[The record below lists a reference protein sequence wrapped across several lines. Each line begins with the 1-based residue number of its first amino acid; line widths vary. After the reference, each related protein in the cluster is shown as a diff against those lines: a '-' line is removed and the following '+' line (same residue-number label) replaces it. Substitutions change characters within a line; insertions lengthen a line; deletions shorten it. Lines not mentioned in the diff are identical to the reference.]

1 MESFIAS
8 WGYLAVFLLTVA
20 ESACIPIP
28 SELTL
33 GIGGALASGAVL
45 GPKHPHLNL
54 ALVIVVGAAGSVV
67 GSFVAYAVGRT
78 GGRAF
83 VDRFGKYLLLTHKD
97 LDRAEAWFARRGD
110 SAVLFGRVVPVVRT
124 FISLPAGLAEM
135 RLVPFGVFT
144 AVGVTV
150 WVGVLSGIGYA
161 LGGSYHSMVKGFGDA
176 SYVVAGLAVV
186 AIAVAVFHRIR
197 VIRAEQAARS
207 SAGASAA
214 TAGPGPTGG
223 DGSGSGDREAV
234 PSRST
239 DRA

>member
-1 MESFIAS
+1 MIESFILS

-33 GIGGALASGAVL
+33 GVGGALASGAAL
-45 GPKHPHLNL
+45 GAHHHHLNL
-54 ALVIVVGAAGSVV
+54 ALVIAVGSVGSVV

-97 LDRAEAWFARRGD
+97 LDRAEAWFTRRGD
-110 SAVLFGRVVPVVRT
+110 SAVLVGRVVPVVRT

-135 RLVPFGVFT
+135 PLVPFGVFT
-144 AVGVTV
+144 AIGVTV

-161 LGGSYHSMVKGFGDA
+161 LGGSYHSMVRGFGDA
-176 SYVVAGLAVV
+176 SYAVAGLAVV
-186 AIAVAVFHRIR
+186 AIAAAVAHRVR
-197 VIRAEQAARS
+197 VIRAEQSSRAGGAAGRS
-207 SAGASAA
+207 GLSTPPGEDPAGE
-214 TAGPGPTGG
+214 GG
-223 DGSGSGDREAV
+223 QSAV
-234 PSRST
+234 PSQSA